1 MVIFRSDASERE
13 RMQQVARS
21 KLEARRRQM
30 ALKRNAQQEV
40 ANDEK
45 LREAEVAR
53 RNDVTDDTTGLQLIK
68 YLYLWKFCWH

>member
-1 MVIFRSDASERE
+1 MVVRSDASERE
-13 RMQQVARS
+13 RMQQVARN

-53 RNDVTDDTTGLQLIK
+53 RTDVTDDTAGLKLIK
-68 YLYLWKFCWH
+68 NQIC

>member
-1 MVIFRSDASERE
+1 MVVRSDASERE
-13 RMQQVARS
+13 RMQQVARN

-40 ANDEK
+40 TNDEK

-53 RNDVTDDTTGLQLIK
+53 RAGVTDDTAGLKLIK
-68 YLYLWKFCWH
+68 NQIC